1 MHLQQT
7 KRGSRKT
14 GGPQYYLHDLTPP
27 VKEYLRANG
36 SARVALVTP
45 YGATLSRYVALSKD
59 RKLNTKKEVVEGRV
73 GHARIQ
79 QGGAGESMG
88 EAIRKWYGLASGDFE
103 RIDVDI
109 DIRDDDGAFYV
120 APILC
125 KYAASKKAQRIT
137 KPERPLTFTT
147 GYRSDFWM
155 SQLRKMM
162 LKDGPLVWWSIEE
175 IRRIARDH
183 QKGTKLAHIQETD
196 ILRASGPLK
205 HLGMT
210 LGGFVGKGIDCRTDF
225 QFVDYPTYS
234 VPVELKRDSS
244 GFRYQLQ
251 KYGKDELSRAVILC
265 ATHGERKNIPPHIDV
280 IELVALGQ
288 ITPMDLRP
296 ATWKTAKA

>member
-1 MHLQQT
+1 MAMHLQQT
-7 KRGSRKT
+7 KRESLRS
-14 GGPQYYLHDLTPP
+14 GGPQYYLHELTPP
-27 VKEYLRANG
+27 VKEYLRAKG
-36 SARVALVTP
+36 IARVALVTP
-45 YGATLSRYVALSKD
+45 YGATLSSYVALSKD
-59 RKLNTKKEVVEGRV
+59 RKLNAQKKPVLGKV

-88 EAIRKWYGLASGDFE
+88 EAIRKWYGLPSGNFE

-109 DIRDDDGAFYV
+109 DIRDDDEAFYV
-120 APILC
+120 APTLC
-125 KYAASKKAQRIT
+125 KYAASRKAERIA
-137 KPERPLTFTT
+137 KPERPLTFTVN
-147 GYRSDFWM
+147 YRSDLWM

-210 LGGFVGKGIDCRTDF
+210 LGGFRGKGIDCKTDF
-225 QFVDYPTYS
+225 QFLGHPSYN

-265 ATHGERKNIPPHIDV
+265 ATHSERQNIPPHIDI
-280 IELVALGQ
+280 IELAALAEIG
-288 ITPMDLRP
+288 PMDLRP
-296 ATWKTAKA
+296 TK

>member
-7 KRGSRKT
+7 KRGSRLT
-14 GGPQYYLHDLTPP
+14 GGPQYYLHNLTPL
-27 VKEYLRANG
+27 VKEHLRAEG
-36 SARVALVTP
+36 KARVALVTP
-45 YGATLSRYVALSKD
+45 YGATLSSYVALSKD
-59 RKLNTKKEVVEGRV
+59 RKLNSTQELVAGNV
-73 GHARIQ
+73 GHDRIQ

-88 EAIRKWYGLASGDFE
+88 EAIRKWYGLPSGDFE

-109 DIRDDDGAFYV
+109 EIRDEAFYV

-125 KYAASKKAQRIT
+125 KYVASKKAQRIT
-137 KPERPLTFTT
+137 KPERPLTFTAN
-147 GYRSDFWM
+147 YRSDFWM
-155 SQLRKMM
+155 SQLRRMA
-162 LKDGPLVWWSIEE
+162 LKDGPIVWWSIEE

-210 LGGFVGKGIDCRTDF
+210 LGGFVGKGYDCKTDF
-225 QFVDYPTYS
+225 QFSDYPTYN

-244 GFRYQLQ
+244 GFRYQLE

-265 ATHGERKNIPPHIDV
+265 ATHNEKKDIPAHIDV
-280 IELVALGQ
+280 IELVALAQ
-288 ITPMDLRP
+288 IKPMDLRP
-296 ATWKTAKA
+296 QT

>member
-7 KRGSRKT
+7 KRGSRLT
-14 GGPQYYLHDLTPP
+14 GGPQYYLHKLTPP
-27 VKEYLRANG
+27 VKEYLRTKG
-36 SARVALVTP
+36 IARVALVTP
-45 YGATLSRYVALSKD
+45 YGATLSNYVALSKD
-59 RKLNTKKEVVEGRV
+59 RKLNSTRELVEGNV
-73 GHARIQ
+73 GHDRIQ

-88 EAIRKWYGLASGDFE
+88 EAIRKWYGLLSGDFE

-109 DIRDDDGAFYV
+109 EIRDEAFYV

-125 KYAASKKAQRIT
+125 KYVASEKAECIA
-137 KPERPLTFTT
+137 KPERPLTFTMN
-147 GYRSDFWM
+147 YRSDFWM
-155 SQLRKMM
+155 SQLRRIAR
-162 LKDGPLVWWSIEE
+162 KDGPIVWWSIEE

-183 QKGTKLAHIQETD
+183 QRGTKLAHIQETD

-210 LGGFVGKGIDCRTDF
+210 LGGFVGKGYDCKTDF
-225 QFVDYPTYS
+225 QFLDHPTYN

-265 ATHGERKNIPPHIDV
+265 ATHGEKKNILPHIDI
-280 IELVALGQ
+280 IELVALAE
-288 ITPMDLRP
+288 IKPMDLRP
-296 ATWKTAKA
+296 STSKSMKA